1 MARFVML
8 LDFTEK
14 GIANVKDSPSR
25 KAAFRAAAA
34 KAGIT
39 VEAIYWLL
47 GEHDGMVIMNAPD
60 EHTATAQALSLGAL
74 GNVRTCLCRAFDEA
88 EIKTILTKV

>member
-60 EHTATAQALSLGAL
+60 EHTATAQALSLAPWAMSVPACVAPL
-74 GNVRTCLCRAFDEA
+74 MRQRSKLS
-88 EIKTILTKV
+88 